1 MFSWRAV
8 ELKWLD
14 MKYIF
19 IYIMVLD
26 LSSFVSILMD
36 TQVHSEYDK

>member
-1 MFSWRAV
+1 MFSWRSV

-26 LSSFVSILMD
+26 LSFVSILMD